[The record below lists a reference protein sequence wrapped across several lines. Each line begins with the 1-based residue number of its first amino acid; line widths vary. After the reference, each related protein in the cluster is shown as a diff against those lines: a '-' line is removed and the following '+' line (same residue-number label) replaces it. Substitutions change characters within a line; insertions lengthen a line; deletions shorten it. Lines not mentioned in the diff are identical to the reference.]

1 MKPKI
6 ILTVASVLYFLLTF
20 ASFFMVGEEFNFL
33 AYLGILLTFC
43 LAVLFWFVRS
53 APPSRTLDAVLF
65 TGFLAFFLG
74 SFVAFYAQW
83 SGNYMNSPAGYLEGV
98 AWLAM
103 AVWFFFVWRA
113 NRSNSAG

>member
-20 ASFFMVGEEFNFL
+20 AGFFMVGEGFNFL

-43 LAVLFWFVRS
+43 LAVLFWSVRN
-53 APPSRTLDAVLF
+53 APQSKPLDAILF

-74 SFVAFYAQW
+74 SFIAFYAQW
-83 SGNYMNSPAGYLEGV
+83 SGNYMDSPAGYLEGV
-98 AWLAM
+98 AWFGM
-103 AVWFFFVWRA
+103 AVWFFLVRRA
-113 NRSNSAG
+113 NMSAS